1 MKKLYFMIQ
10 TASLIGLIKTLL
22 ILLLIYTLFK
32 YIIRLFAPFIISSL
46 VRKISRKFDQNQ
58 SDSIQYDEGE
68 VSIDKSI
75 TKNKSNN
82 DLGDYVDYEEI
93 D

>member
-1 MKKLYFMIQ
+1 MIQ

-46 VRKISRKFDQNQ
+46 VRKISRKFEQTQ
-58 SDSIQYDEGE
+58 SDSTQYDEGE

-75 TKNKSNN
+75 TKDKSNN

>member
-1 MKKLYFMIQ
+1 MIQ

-46 VRKISRKFDQNQ
+46 VRNISRKFDQNQ

>member
-1 MKKLYFMIQ
+1 MIQ

-22 ILLLIYTLFK
+22 ILFLIYTILK

-46 VRKISRKFDQNQ
+46 VRKMSRKFDKSQH
-58 SDSIQYDEGE
+58 DSTQYDVGE
-68 VSIDKSI
+68 VFIDKSI

>member
-1 MKKLYFMIQ
+1 MIQ

-22 ILLLIYTLFK
+22 ILLLMYTLFK

-46 VRKISRKFDQNQ
+46 VRRISRKFDQSQ
-58 SDSIQYDEGE
+58 SDSTQYDEGE
-68 VSIDKSI
+68 ISIDKSI

>member
-1 MKKLYFMIQ
+1 MIQ
-10 TASLIGLIKTLL
+10 TASLIGLIKTFL
-22 ILLLIYTLFK
+22 ILLLMYTLFK

-46 VRKISRKFDQNQ
+46 VRRISSKFDQSQ
-58 SDSIQYDEGE
+58 SDSTQYDEGE
-68 VSIDKSI
+68 ISIDKSI

>member
-1 MKKLYFMIQ
+1 MIQ
-10 TASLIGLIKTLL
+10 TASLIGLIKTLF
-22 ILLLIYTLFK
+22 ILLLMYTLFK

-46 VRKISRKFDQNQ
+46 VRRISRKFDQSQ
-58 SDSIQYDEGE
+58 SDSTQYDEGE
-68 VSIDKSI
+68 ISIDKSI

>member
-46 VRKISRKFDQNQ
+46 VRNISRKFDQNQ

>member
-1 MKKLYFMIQ
+1 MIQ

-22 ILLLIYTLFK
+22 ILLLMYTLFK

-46 VRKISRKFDQNQ
+46 FRRISRKFDQSQ
-58 SDSIQYDEGE
+58 SDSTQYDEGE
-68 VSIDKSI
+68 ISIDKSI

>member
-1 MKKLYFMIQ
+1 MIQ

-22 ILLLIYTLFK
+22 ILLLMYTLFK

-46 VRKISRKFDQNQ
+46 VRKISRKFEQSQ
-58 SDSIQYDEGE
+58 SDSTQYDEGE

>member
-22 ILLLIYTLFK
+22 ILLLMYTLFK

-46 VRKISRKFDQNQ
+46 VRRISRKFDQSQ
-58 SDSIQYDEGE
+58 SDSTQYDEGE
-68 VSIDKSI
+68 ISIDKSI

>member
-32 YIIRLFAPFIISSL
+32 YIIRLFTPFIISSL
-46 VRKISRKFDQNQ
+46 VRNISRKFDQNQ

>member
-1 MKKLYFMIQ
+1 MIQ

-22 ILLLIYTLFK
+22 ILLLMYTLFK

-46 VRKISRKFDQNQ
+46 ARRISRKFDQSQ
-58 SDSIQYDEGE
+58 FDSTQYDEGDVTIE
-68 VSIDKSI
+68 KSTI
-75 TKNKSNN
+75 KNQSTNE
-82 DLGDYVDYEEI
+82 LGDYVDYEEI

>member
-1 MKKLYFMIQ
+1 MIQ

-22 ILLLIYTLFK
+22 ILFLIYTILK

-46 VRKISRKFDQNQ
+46 VRKMSRKFDKSQH
-58 SDSIQYDEGE
+58 DSTQYDVGE

>member
-1 MKKLYFMIQ
+1 MIQ

-46 VRKISRKFDQNQ
+46 VRKISSKFEQSQ
-58 SDSIQYDEGE
+58 SDSTQYDEGE

>member
-1 MKKLYFMIQ
+1 MIQ

-22 ILLLIYTLFK
+22 ILFLIYTILK

-46 VRKISRKFDQNQ
+46 VRNMSRKFDKSQH
-58 SDSIQYDEGE
+58 DSTQYDVGK

>member
-1 MKKLYFMIQ
+1 LKKLYFMIQ

-22 ILLLIYTLFK
+22 ILLLMYTLFK

-46 VRKISRKFDQNQ
+46 VRRISRKFDQSQ
-58 SDSIQYDEGE
+58 SDSTQYDEGE
-68 VSIDKSI
+68 ISIDKSI

>member
-1 MKKLYFMIQ
+1 MIQ

-46 VRKISRKFDQNQ
+46 VRKISRKFEQTQ
-58 SDSIQYDEGE
+58 SDSTQYDEGE

>member
-1 MKKLYFMIQ
+1 MIQ
-10 TASLIGLIKTLL
+10 SASLIGLIKTLL

-46 VRKISRKFDQNQ
+46 VRKISSKFEQSQ
-58 SDSIQYDEGE
+58 SDSTQYDEGE

>member
-46 VRKISRKFDQNQ
+46 VRKISSKFEQSQ
-58 SDSIQYDEGE
+58 SDSTQYDEGE

>member
-1 MKKLYFMIQ
+1 LKKLYFMIQ

-46 VRKISRKFDQNQ
+46 VRNISRKFDQNQ

>member
-46 VRKISRKFDQNQ
+46 VRKISRKFEQTQ
-58 SDSIQYDEGE
+58 SDSTQYDEGE

>member
-1 MKKLYFMIQ
+1 
-10 TASLIGLIKTLL
+10 
-22 ILLLIYTLFK
+22 LIYTLFK
-32 YIIRLFAPFIISSL
+32 YIISLFAPFIISSL
-46 VRKISRKFDQNQ
+46 VRKISSKFEQSQ
-58 SDSIQYDEGE
+58 SDSTQYDEGE

>member
-1 MKKLYFMIQ
+1 MIQ
-10 TASLIGLIKTLL
+10 TASLIGFIKTLL
-22 ILLLIYTLFK
+22 ILLLMYTLFK
-32 YIIRLFAPFIISSL
+32 YIIRLFAPFIISL
-46 VRKISRKFDQNQ
+46 IARMISRKFDQSQ
-58 SDSIQYDEGE
+58 SDSTQYDEGE
-68 VSIDKSI
+68 ISIDKSI